1 MSFNLIYL
9 LSAQICSILNKN
21 QFKFRL
27 YILEEVIFTINKVI
41 YSFHKIE
48 VSNSL
53 VIIVVVIV

>member
-9 LSAQICSILNKN
+9 LSAHICSILNKN